1 MEGLDAQDAPPTP
14 WYRRGWIG
22 KVKKKLFCWRQPTL
36 PVKEFGPAPV
46 RFLPIDV
53 GGLRFRV
60 WREAT
65 LDWTKSLCCMFLSA
79 DEKEQAV
86 AELSTAKVDSTDDEL
101 LERAALVVSWKSE
114 VRPTAL
120 STQQTKMS
128 KSKSSG
134 IPGLPRIQ
142 SGIPM
147 LSDADVS
154 DMRRPF
160 NQAMPQAY
168 VDLQKMNLAEYQEYS
183 AEYSEMC

>member
-14 WYRRGWIG
+14 WYKRGWVG
-22 KVKKKLFCWRQPTL
+22 KVKKKLFCWREPTL
-36 PVKEFGPAPV
+36 LVKEFGPAPV

-79 DEKEQAV
+79 DEKELAV

-114 VRPTAL
+114 VRPPAL
-120 STQQTKMS
+120 SAQKKP
-128 KSKSSG
+128 KSKAG
-134 IPGLPRIQ
+134 IPGLPRIE
-142 SGIPM
+142 SGIP
-147 LSDADVS
+147 L
-154 DMRRPF
+154 
-160 NQAMPQAY
+160 
-168 VDLQKMNLAEYQEYS
+168 LT
-183 AEYSEMC
+183 

>member
-1 MEGLDAQDAPPTP
+1 MEGQDAATTP
-14 WYRRGWIG
+14 WYKRGWVG
-22 KVKKKLFCWRQPTL
+22 KVKKKLQFCWRQPTL

-65 LDWTKSLCCMFLSA
+65 LDWTKSLCCLFLSA

-101 LERAALVVSWKSE
+101 LERAALVVAWKSE
-114 VRPTAL
+114 VRPPAL
-120 STQQTKMS
+120 SDYQTKKS
-128 KSKSSG
+128 KSKSG

-154 DMRRPF
+154 DVHRL
-160 NQAMPQAY
+160 AMPQAY
-168 VDLQKMNLAEYQEYS
+168 VDLQRMDLSEHREYAEC
-183 AEYSEMC
+183 MC